1 MVAEDAN
8 RRAVKLVEWRNF
20 QAKGSGKVLHSESG
34 ITEFTRRQKGQG
46 TKGRSGYEYW
56 IYDYHK

>member
-34 ITEFTRRQKGQG
+34 ITEFTRRQKGRLKQRNCFG
-46 TKGRSGYEYW
+46 VLF
-56 IYDYHK
+56 